1 MAGTIQYVVYPYL
14 WGTFLIDSVF
24 FQGVLGFLDTGLL
37 DWTWWQIVLFT
48 LTVTHIT
55 IVGVTVFLHRSQA
68 HRALELHPVVSH
80 FFRFWLWLTT
90 GMVTKE
96 WAAVHR
102 KHHARCETKEDPH
115 SPRTFGIRKVLLEGA
130 ELYRTAAAD
139 KALVEKYGHGTP
151 DDWIERNL
159 YTKHSIVGVYVMLV
173 VNVLLF
179 GIVGLSVFAVQMLW
193 IPVTAAGI
201 INGVGHYLG
210 YRNYDCPD
218 ASTNIVPWGIIIGG
232 EELHNNHHAFGSSA
246 KLSSKWYE
254 FDIGWLYIRI
264 LQMFGLA
271 TVRKVALAPKL
282 TTPRPQI
289 DAQVL
294 QNVITYRYDLMQA
307 YARGLRRTWR
317 EEMGRLKA
325 AGAVGSSNLSAM
337 ISGKSL
343 LKDVAQ
349 DGGRIPE
356 ARKLELAQAFA
367 GSDKLSKL
375 VEMRDELIAT
385 WERSHMTSDQL
396 LAHLQQWCARAE
408 ASGVRA
414 LQDLALRM
422 RRYAPAPGA
431 GAA

>member
-1 MAGTIQYVVYPYL
+1 M
-14 WGTFLIDSVF
+14 IDNAIV
-24 FQGVLGFLDTGLL
+24 QGVLGFLDTGLL
-37 DWTWWQIVLFT
+37 DWAWWQIVLFT
-48 LTVTHIT
+48 LAVTHVT
-55 IVGVTVFLHRSQA
+55 IAGVTVFLHRCQA
-68 HRALELHPVVSH
+68 HRALELHPLVSH
-80 FFRFWLWLTT
+80 FFRGWLWLTT

-115 SPRTFGIRKVLLEGA
+115 SPRTYGIRKVLLEGA
-130 ELYRTAAAD
+130 ELYRSAAAD
-139 KALVEKYGHGTP
+139 GALVEKFGHGTP

-159 YTKHSIVGVYVMLV
+159 YTKHSVAGVYLMLV
-173 VNVLLF
+173 IDVLLF
-179 GIVGLSVFAVQMLW
+179 GVVGLSVFAVQMLW

-201 INGVGHYLG
+201 INGLGHYLG

-218 ASTNIVPWGIIIGG
+218 ASTNIVPWGILIGG

-264 LQMFGLA
+264 LQALGLA

-282 TTPRPQI
+282 AAPRPHI
-289 DAQVL
+289 DAQML

-307 YARGLRRTWR
+307 YARGLRKTWR
-317 EEMGRLKA
+317 EEIGRLKSAGA
-325 AGAVGSSNLSAM
+325 AGSTHLSAM
-337 ISGKSL
+337 VSGKSL

-349 DGGRIPE
+349 DGGRITE
-356 ARKLELAQAFA
+356 TQKLRLAEAFA
-367 GSDKLSKL
+367 ASDKLRKL

-385 WERSHMTSDQL
+385 WERSHLTSEQL

-422 RRYAPAPGA
+422 RRYVSVPAVPA
-431 GAA
+431 